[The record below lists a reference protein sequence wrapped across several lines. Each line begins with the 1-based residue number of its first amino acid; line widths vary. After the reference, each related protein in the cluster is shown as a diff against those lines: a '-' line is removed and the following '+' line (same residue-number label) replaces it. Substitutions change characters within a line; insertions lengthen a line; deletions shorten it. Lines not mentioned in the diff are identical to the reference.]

1 MKKIASLF
9 LTPALALIAQ
19 APEPAT
25 TAAPQA
31 ATATAAPQVAA
42 VVKDTAPSQAL
53 RSAMK
58 EADGLLK
65 ALNPR
70 EAFAK
75 LEATLP
81 AEVPEWD
88 KSNPQTQVN
97 SKAHYEV
104 FGYAF
109 HLAGKAADQ
118 SGNWEKA
125 LELFT
130 KSRAIYKTNSDKV
143 AESFPFIVTYYKN
156 LAAASKRNMVE
167 NADYIKQLK
176 EKKDPDPG
184 DKQQIDLIQ
193 SEEENIPKHE
203 KMAETFEGYIEN
215 AKKTSDFY
223 GQFVD
228 TEDQWLKGQI
238 DELDKYRFKNDKV
251 RFVEGIMSAKTYL
264 DQQFPVKEDR
274 VRYLYRLNVLDP
286 SNRKVVKEIEN
297 LTGLKIE
304 AVGSDK
310 FAAPAKKTKK
320 K

>member
-1 MKKIASLF
+1 MKNLSFLL
-9 LTPALALIAQ
+9 LTPAMALLAQ
-19 APEPAT
+19 EPAPAPA
-25 TAAPQA
+25 AAPQA
-31 ATATAAPQVAA
+31 AATPAAPA
-42 VVKDTAPSQAL
+42 KETAPSQAL
-53 RSAMK
+53 RTAMK
-58 EADGLLK
+58 EADTLLK
-65 ALNPR
+65 AFNPR

-75 LEATLP
+75 LEAALP

-88 KSNPQTQVN
+88 KSNPQTQIN

-104 FGYAF
+104 YGYAF

-130 KSRAIYKTNSDKV
+130 KSRDIYKTNSDKV
-143 AESFPFIVTYYKN
+143 AESFPFIVKYYKD

-167 NADYIKQLK
+167 NADYIKQLR

-184 DKQQIDLIQ
+184 DKQQIELIQ
-193 SEEENIPKHE
+193 AEEENIPKHE
-203 KMAETFEGYIEN
+203 KMATTFEGYIES
-215 AKKTSDFY
+215 AKKTADFY

-228 TEDQWLKGQI
+228 TEDQWIKGQI

-251 RFVEGIMSAKTYL
+251 RFVEGIMSANNYIE
-264 DQQFPVKEDR
+264 QQFPEKGDR

-286 SNRKVVKEIEN
+286 SNRKVVKEIEA
-297 LTGLKIE
+297 LTGVKIE
-304 AVGSDK
+304 TVGADK